1 MSTIYFVQLLL
12 WVWTKT
18 LFAAVLIL
26 FWNIPQQT
34 SFFSKYKLD
43 KKLNTYNVLTNFLL
57 FFYFFSTLLRFHLTF
72 PLPLH
77 EDSTH
82 FIFGILEWEYF
93 SVEQILLTI
102 LYIRNSYSRFNLLIS
117 SSEFSLQP
125 PYTVLWLKLSDL
137 RILKKERRREST
149 LSRPLLFTVY
159 CVQTLYR
166 HSTLILHTLYTHCT
180 YIVHT
185 LYRHST
191 LILHTLYTHCTKH
204 CTYTVQTFYTD
215 CKHTVHTLYI
225 HCTDTVHTLHRHC
238 THTIN
243 TLYIHCTDFLHW
255 L

>member
-43 KKLNTYNVLTNFLL
+43 KKLNTYNVLTNFL

-149 LSRPLLFTVY
+149 LSRPLLFT
-159 CVQTLYR
+159 CSVQT
-166 HSTLILHTLYTHCT
+166 
-180 YIVHT
+180 
-185 LYRHST
+185 
-191 LILHTLYTHCTKH
+191 
-204 CTYTVQTFYTD
+204 Q
-215 CKHTVHTLYI
+215 YI
-225 HCTDTVHTLHRHC
+225 HCTQILSTLHTHC
-238 THTIN
+238 S
-243 TLYIHCTDFLHW
+243 
-255 L
+255 